1 MLRGGVLQTEW
12 QFIATETTELYTI
25 NLNEWIVDLLK
36 PIPETGDWGMIGLG
50 NKKQDKT
57 SRVF

>member
-36 PIPETGDWGMIGLG
+36 PMFGASGWGMIGLG
-50 NKKQDKT
+50 NKKQNKA